1 MFTGSSISLNNFC
14 DYDPVHL
21 VVVALSDCIECF
33 CQWPALIRGAETA
46 TCSSI
51 TSMKLRCLFRPA
63 LHLLVSVLW
72 SRLACYEFTTRC
84 LSNSQC
90 TCKHL
95 YIELL

>member
-46 TCSSI
+46 TCCSE
-51 TSMKLRCLFRPA
+51 TSMKLL
-63 LHLLVSVLW
+63 
-72 SRLACYEFTTRC
+72 
-84 LSNSQC
+84 
-90 TCKHL
+90 
-95 YIELL
+95 